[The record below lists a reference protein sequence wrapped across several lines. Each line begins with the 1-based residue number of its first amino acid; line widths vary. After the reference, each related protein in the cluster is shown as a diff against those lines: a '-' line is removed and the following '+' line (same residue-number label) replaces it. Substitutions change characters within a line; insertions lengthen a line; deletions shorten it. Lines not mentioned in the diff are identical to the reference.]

1 MDLILFLSVFLFILT
16 YLIHA
21 ELYFRKLKQL
31 VPKTF
36 SEIGAPSLF
45 QRWQQQNLLSVLRFF
60 VSREFRKV
68 ENDALVQMGNR
79 LVLHF
84 FLSLS
89 AMIGFVGY
97 MVVFGDFSS

>member
-1 MDLILFLSVFLFILT
+1 MDLILFLSLFLFILT

-31 VPKTF
+31 APKTF
-36 SEIGAPSLF
+36 SEIGEPSLL
-45 QRWQQQNLLSVLRFF
+45 RRRQNVLPILRFF
-60 VSREFRKV
+60 VSGEFRKV
-68 ENDALVQMGNR
+68 KNVSLVQMGKR

-84 FLSLS
+84 FLSLA

-97 MVVFGDFSS
+97 MLVFGDFSG